1 MKDFELE
8 MQLRETLHESVDH
21 MEADDAMKARID
33 LMLNNQNT
41 GKSRKVMWKRLT
53 VGVAAALCL
62 TTVGAFARGQLAGL
76 ASSLNT
82 DEMRFSVEQLQKDT
96 AKIADG
102 LEIPETLA
110 GYNFQKGAI
119 TYVDKLDEEGN
130 RFGTYP
136 ELMADYGTS
145 VNADGTALAY
155 TARAYDEELD
165 GEKAEKGQYYEG
177 QPREEREM
185 DGVTVSYQA
194 DRYLFL
200 PPDAQPTAEEAEL
213 EAKGEL
219 YISYGSDAREE
230 QTFQNVTWQKD
241 GVVYQVF
248 TYDDSVTADDLF
260 AAAADALA

>member
-8 MQLRETLHESVDH
+8 MQLRETLHESADH

-41 GKSRKVMWKRLT
+41 VRSRKNMWKRLT

-76 ASSLNT
+76 ASSLST
-82 DEMRFSVEQLQKDT
+82 DDMQFSVEQLQKDT

-102 LEIPETLA
+102 LEIPEAMA
-110 GYNFQKGAI
+110 GYDFREGAV

-136 ELMADYGTS
+136 ELMADYG
-145 VNADGTALAY
+145 DGAALTY
-155 TARAYDEELD
+155 TAHAYDEELD
-165 GEKAEKGQYYEG
+165 GEHADKGQYYEG

-194 DRYLFL
+194 DRYIFL

-219 YISYGSDAREE
+219 YISYGTDTREE
-230 QTFQNVTWQKD
+230 QTFQRVTWQQD

-248 TYDDSVTADDLF
+248 TDDDSVTADDLF

>member
-155 TARAYDEELD
+155 TARAYDGKNLTAKKPKRD
-165 GEKAEKGQYYEG
+165 SIMKVSRVKSA
-177 QPREEREM
+177 RW
-185 DGVTVSYQA
+185 TV
-194 DRYLFL
+194 
-200 PPDAQPTAEEAEL
+200 
-213 EAKGEL
+213 
-219 YISYGSDAREE
+219 
-230 QTFQNVTWQKD
+230 
-241 GVVYQVF
+241 
-248 TYDDSVTADDLF
+248 
-260 AAAADALA
+260 

>member
-8 MQLRETLHESVDH
+8 MQLRETLHESADH

-41 GKSRKVMWKRLT
+41 GRGRKNMWKRLT

-76 ASSLNT
+76 ASSLST
-82 DEMRFSVEQLQKDT
+82 DDMQFSVEQLQKDT

-102 LEIPETLA
+102 LEIPEALA
-110 GYNFQKGAI
+110 GYDFQKGAV

-136 ELMADYGTS
+136 ELMAYYGKTL
-145 VNADGTALAY
+145 TY

-165 GEKAEKGQYYEG
+165 GEHADKGQYYEG

-194 DRYLFL
+194 DRYIFL

-219 YISYGSDAREE
+219 YISYGTDTREE
-230 QTFQNVTWQKD
+230 QTFQRVTWQQD

-248 TYDDSVTADDLF
+248 TDDDSVTADDLF